1 MGRREGGEEEG
12 RWEGGKGEGEGEG
25 KGGGGEGKGEGEGE
39 GEKYISLHRITV
51 QTLHTIVPI

>member
-12 RWEGGKGEGEGEG
+12 RWEG
-25 KGGGGEGKGEGEGE
+25 GKGEGEGE